1 MPSDSA
7 LHLRGRVSTSRIASM
22 LTSLGSTANSDVTY
36 MMMDFLSG
44 NWTATSEGK
53 GQQDGGREVVV
64 GKKD

>member
-1 MPSDSA
+1 
-7 LHLRGRVSTSRIASM
+7 
-22 LTSLGSTANSDVTY
+22 
-36 MMMDFLSG
+36 MDFLSG